1 MEKTKK
7 KKENRRVKMLSFRVS
22 DLEYEKIQLLSK
34 INRSAIIRQLL
45 LSSPSDLEQ
54 PYELNHLK
62 NIDELDY

>member
-45 LSSPSDLEQ
+45 LNNPDVYEQ
-54 PYELNHLK
+54 TTTT
-62 NIDELDY
+62 DS